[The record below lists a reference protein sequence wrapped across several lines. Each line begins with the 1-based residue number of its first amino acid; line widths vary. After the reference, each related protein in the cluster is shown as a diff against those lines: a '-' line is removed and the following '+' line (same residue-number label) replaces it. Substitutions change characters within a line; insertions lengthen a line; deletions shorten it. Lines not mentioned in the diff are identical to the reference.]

1 MIINFSFLY
10 TNFFNLCS
18 IFVNQTILPLFT
30 LKNLFGR
37 TVWVRTYGI
46 LLFVLFFEFFN
57 FSPLLTI
64 IILPIFAL
72 LLLQNVKSLN
82 AFYYIAYNM
91 SFIIFAYSLRLLVAF
106 QTTAS
111 SLTYFHYPFQSS
123 FGFISPIDSY
133 LFLFPSS
140 VYHFFGLTYTIGAD
154 GLSLMFLFLTNFL
167 ILICIY
173 VSKDFVKFYFRWF
186 IYLFILIQF
195 FLVQFFTLL
204 NFFFFYV
211 AFEALLIPM
220 FFIIGVW
227 GSRSRKTFAA
237 YLFFLFTFFGSILM
251 LFSMLVFFTSF
262 YNLNFT
268 TLVFSNHILSLNF
281 KILLFIFLFIGFAI
295 KVPMLPFHLWL
306 PEAHVEAPTLGSV
319 ILAGILLKLGGYGM
333 LRFLVPLFPI
343 QIFQFRNGAFVVCVV
358 SVIYSAFIGICQ
370 LDLKKIVAY
379 SSITHMN
386 FSVAGFFANDM
397 LALQGA
403 VYSMFSHGFISAA
416 LFLLVGV
423 LYERYKTRLIA
434 YYGGLLAVMPLFA
447 FFLFFFSI
455 ANVGFP
461 PLSGFV
467 SEIMILLG
475 LVLGANK
482 LIVFLLFLASI
493 IITINFFWLFNR
505 ICMGP
510 LSLHLTKIK
519 ELSKKELVALTGLA
533 FYVFFIGI
541 FPDSILL
548 YTKNYSEFIIV
559 ILNQSLS

>member
-1 MIINFSFLY
+1 MQLAALFTNSDFRTNINRLVMELLDFRSPFHRITRTRTYLVLAIILFME
-10 TNFFNLCS
+10 FFGVSPLF
-18 IFVNQTILPLFT
+18 IMTILP
-30 LKNLFGR
+30 
-37 TVWVRTYGI
+37 I
-46 LLFVLFFEFFN
+46 LAI
-57 FSPLLTI
+57 S
-64 IILPIFAL
+64 
-72 LLLQNVKSLN
+72 LLQGVKRLN
-82 AFYYIAYNM
+82 AYYVVAYNM
-91 SFIIFAYSLRLLVAF
+91 SFINFLYSLRLLVSI
-106 QTTAS
+106 QTS
-111 SLTYFHYPFQSS
+111 VSPLNYFRYPFQAS
-123 FGFISPIDSY
+123 FESNTVMDLY
-133 LFLFPSS
+133 LFTFPSS
-140 VYHFFGLTYTIGAD
+140 FYNFFGLTYTVGAD
-154 GLSLMFLFLTNFL
+154 GLSLMFLFLTNLL

-173 VSKDFVKFYFRWF
+173 VSKDFVKSYFKLF
-186 IYLFILIQF
+186 ICLFILIQF
-195 FLVQFFTLL
+195 FLIQFFTLL

-237 YLFFLFTFFGSILM
+237 YLFFLFTFFGSVLM

-262 YNLNFT
+262 YDLNFVTLIT
-268 TLVFSNHILSLNF
+268 TNQILPINF
-281 KILLFIFLFIGFAI
+281 KILLFLFLFIGFAI
-295 KVPMLPFHLWL
+295 KIPMLPFHLWL

-333 LRFLVPLFPI
+333 LRFLIPLFPL
-343 QIFQFRNGAFVVCVV
+343 QVFQFRNGVFVICIV

-386 FSVAGFFANDM
+386 FSVAGFFANDI

-455 ANVGFP
+455 ANVGIP

-475 LVLGANK
+475 LVVGANK

-493 IITINFFWLFNR
+493 VITINFFWLFNR
-505 ICMGP
+505 VCMGP
-510 LSLHLTKIK
+510 LSSHITKIK
-519 ELSKKELVALTGLA
+519 ELTETEMIALTGLA
-533 FYVFFIGI
+533 IFVLFTGI
-541 FPDSILL
+541 FPDSILV
-548 YTKNYSEFIIV
+548 YTRNFSEFIL
-559 ILNQSLS
+559 ILLN